1 MSVPTGV
8 VVGVGAERGLG
19 AALCRR
25 FAAEGY
31 HVLVAGRTPE
41 KIEQVVRTIR
51 GTGGSTEPMALDAT
65 REDDV
70 VRLFD
75 RAMSPGDGRDP
86 ADLVIFNAGNN
97 QRIEFRA
104 LTAQQFEDFWR
115 VGCLGGFLVGR
126 EAARRLTPLGRGTI
140 IFTGAS
146 GSLRGKP
153 GFAHFA
159 AAKAG
164 LRMIS
169 QSMARE
175 YGRLGLHVAHV
186 VVDGGID
193 GDRLRSRVPTL
204 IEERGEDGLL
214 SIDAIA
220 GTYWHIHRQPRSAW
234 TQEVD
239 LRPFKEAF

>member
-1 MSVPTGV
+1 MSAPTAV

-31 HVLVAGRTPE
+31 HVLVAGRTSE
-41 KIEQVVRTIR
+41 KVEQVARTIY
-51 GTGGSTEPMALDAT
+51 GPGGSAEPVAVDAT

-75 RAMSPGDGRDP
+75 RAMSPGDGHAP
-86 ADLVIFNAGNN
+86 ADLVVFNAGNN
-97 QRIEFRA
+97 RRIDFRV

-115 VGCLGGFLVGR
+115 VGCFGGFLVGR
-126 EAARRLTPLGRGTI
+126 EAARRLVPLGRGTI
-140 IFTGAS
+140 IYTGAS
-146 GSLRGKP
+146 ASLRGRP
-153 GFAHFA
+153 GYAHFA

-164 LRMIS
+164 LRMIA

-175 YGRLGLHVAHV
+175 YGPLGLHVAHV

-193 GDRLRSRVPTL
+193 GDRLRNSAPTL

-214 SIDAIA
+214 GIEAIA
-220 GTYWHIHRQPRSAW
+220 VTYWQIHRQPRSAW

-239 LRPFKEAF
+239 LRPFKETF